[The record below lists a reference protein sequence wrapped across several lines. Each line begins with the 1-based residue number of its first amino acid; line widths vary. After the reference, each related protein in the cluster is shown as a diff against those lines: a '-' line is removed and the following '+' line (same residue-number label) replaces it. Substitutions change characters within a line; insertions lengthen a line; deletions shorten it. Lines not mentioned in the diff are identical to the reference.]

1 MGEPRR
7 IADRYELLSELGA
20 GGMGVVWRARD
31 HRLGRDVAL
40 KLLAPGAVGNDVAR
54 ARLVREARAAAG
66 LQHEGIVHVYDV
78 GETDDGGAFLVM
90 ELVSGRSLRELL
102 EDGALSL
109 VAKVEVILDI
119 ATALAYA
126 HEQGIIHRDV
136 KPDNVLIRKN
146 GRPVVLDFG
155 LAKPVPV
162 GLAETVA
169 ERDSKNGGKATLT
182 K

>member
-40 KLLAPGAVGNDVAR
+40 KLLAPSAVGNDIAR
-54 ARLVREARAAAG
+54 QRLVREARAAAG

-90 ELVSGRSLRELL
+90 ELVGGRSLRDLL
-102 EDGALSL
+102 EDQSL
-109 VAKVEVILDI
+109 GFVAKVEIVIGI
-119 ATALAYA
+119 ARALAYA
-126 HEQGIIHRDV
+126 HDEGIIHRDV

-162 GLAETVA
+162 GLADTLA
-169 ERDSKNGGKATLT
+169 ESESGSKATLT
-182 K
+182 KD